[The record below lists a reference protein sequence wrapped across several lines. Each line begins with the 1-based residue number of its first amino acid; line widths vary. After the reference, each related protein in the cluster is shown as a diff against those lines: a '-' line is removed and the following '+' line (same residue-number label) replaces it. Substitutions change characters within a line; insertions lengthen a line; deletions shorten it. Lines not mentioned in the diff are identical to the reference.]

1 MFALEHN
8 NGQGQAAFVGSDAP
22 HINASAK
29 LIISLILVFRTLV
42 VNPLHFFFDNKLL
55 ISLILVF
62 SVTSQT
68 NTFLHNASILKKSI
82 PPPHFLPLGVP
93 LTLFPPVEH

>member
-42 VNPLHFFFDNKLL
+42 VNPSHFFFDNKLL
-55 ISLILVF
+55 AF
-62 SVTSQT
+62 
-68 NTFLHNASILKKSI
+68 F
-82 PPPHFLPLGVP
+82 
-93 LTLFPPVEH
+93 